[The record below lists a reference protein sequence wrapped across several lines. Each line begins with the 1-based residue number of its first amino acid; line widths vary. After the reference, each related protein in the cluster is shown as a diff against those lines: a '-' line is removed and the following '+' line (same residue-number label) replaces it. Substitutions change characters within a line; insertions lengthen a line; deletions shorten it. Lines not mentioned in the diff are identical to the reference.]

1 MCNVR
6 LSAEL
11 WLSCG
16 SALCEPIML
25 NLTEQGQAAAALLGL
40 GPALQAYRAV
50 RGDDESQSTRTAT
63 AVQVQAMLKVCEVV
77 SELLPELVVQLL
89 LVLQESGS
97 RPPVLIVSMAS
108 TLCVAAEVG
117 VGPAQRAR
125 RLVAHMDQE
134 AHLHQG
140 HMDVNP

>member
-1 MCNVR
+1 MCSVR

-25 NLTEQGQAAAALLGL
+25 NLTEQGQAVAALLGL

-50 RGDDESQSTRTAT
+50 RGDDESQSTKTAT

-77 SELLPELVVQLL
+77 NELLPEPVVQL
-89 LVLQESGS
+89 LVLQESGN
-97 RPPVLIVSMAS
+97 RPPVLIVSH
-108 TLCVAAEVG
+108 TLRGCCADH
-117 VGPAQRAR
+117 R
-125 RLVAHMDQE
+125 R
-134 AHLHQG
+134 
-140 HMDVNP
+140 

>member
-25 NLTEQGQAAAALLGL
+25 NLTEQGQQAAAALLGL

-50 RGDDESQSTRTAT
+50 RGDDESQSTKTAT

-89 LVLQESGS
+89 VLQESGS
-97 RPPVLIVSMAS
+97 RPPS
-108 TLCVAAEVG
+108 
-117 VGPAQRAR
+117 
-125 RLVAHMDQE
+125 
-134 AHLHQG
+134 
-140 HMDVNP
+140 

>member
-1 MCNVR
+1 M
-6 LSAEL
+6 
-11 WLSCG
+11 
-16 SALCEPIML
+16 
-25 NLTEQGQAAAALLGL
+25 QAI
-40 GPALQAYRAV
+40 
-50 RGDDESQSTRTAT
+50 
-63 AVQVQAMLKVCEVV
+63 LKVCEVV
-77 SELLPELVVQLL
+77 SESLPELVVQL

-108 TLCVAAEVG
+108 TLCVDAVLITDAEVG

>member
-1 MCNVR
+1 
-6 LSAEL
+6 
-11 WLSCG
+11 
-16 SALCEPIML
+16 ML
-25 NLTEQGQAAAALLGL
+25 NLTEQGQQAATALLGL

-50 RGDDESQSTRTAT
+50 RGDDESQSTKTAT

-77 SELLPELVVQLL
+77 SELLPELVVHLL
-89 LVLQESGS
+89 RVLQESGS

>member
-1 MCNVR
+1 MCSVR

-40 GPALQAYRAV
+40 GPVLQAYRAV
-50 RGDDESQSTRTAT
+50 RGDDESQSTKTAT

-77 SELLPELVVQLL
+77 SELLPELVVHLPP
-89 LVLQESGS
+89 ESTPRERQPPP
-97 RPPVLIVSMAS
+97 RPDRVDGLH
-108 TLCVAAEVG
+108 TLRGC
-117 VGPAQRAR
+117 
-125 RLVAHMDQE
+125 
-134 AHLHQG
+134 
-140 HMDVNP
+140 